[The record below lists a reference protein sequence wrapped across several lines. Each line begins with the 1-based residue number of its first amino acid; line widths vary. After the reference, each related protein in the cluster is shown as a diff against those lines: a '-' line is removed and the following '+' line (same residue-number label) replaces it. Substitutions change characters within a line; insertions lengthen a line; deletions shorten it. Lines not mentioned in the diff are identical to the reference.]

1 MTINKLPTTNS
12 QSPVAIRESLVANL
26 QSPIAI
32 KAENICKMYRLQKQ
46 RTFKEFLPALI
57 GRKETVIKFNALNH
71 INIEIKKGESLGI
84 LGRNGSGK
92 STLLK
97 IIAGVTKP
105 SDGRITVNGRI
116 APLIELGAGFHPE
129 LTGRENVYLNGS
141 ILGIRKKQMDKLYD
155 QIVAFSE
162 LAEFMDQPVKYYS
175 SGMYTRLAFSVAVA
189 ETPDIL
195 LVDEILAVGD
205 ANFQKKCL
213 ARMEEFRKSGSTMVM
228 VSHGPEQL
236 EKYCDKG
243 LLLDQGNQVFYG
255 SIKEAVE

>member
-1 MTINKLPTTNS
+1 MVN
-12 QSPVAIRESLVANL
+12 PVL
-26 QSPIAI
+26 
-32 KAENICKMYRLQKQ
+32 
-46 RTFKEFLPALI
+46 FF
-57 GRKETVIKFNALNH
+57 
-71 INIEIKKGESLGI
+71 IEIKKGESLGI

-141 ILGIRKKQMDKLYD
+141 ILGIRKKQMDRLYD
-155 QIVAFSE
+155 EIVAFSE
-162 LAEFMDQPVKYYS
+162 LKEFMDQPIKYYS

-205 ANFQKKCL
+205 IKFQQKCL
-213 ARMEEFRKSGSTMVM
+213 KRMEEFRRSGSTMVM

-243 LLLDQGNQVFYG
+243 LLLNEGKQLFFGD
-255 SIKEAVE
+255 IKETTKKYAELY